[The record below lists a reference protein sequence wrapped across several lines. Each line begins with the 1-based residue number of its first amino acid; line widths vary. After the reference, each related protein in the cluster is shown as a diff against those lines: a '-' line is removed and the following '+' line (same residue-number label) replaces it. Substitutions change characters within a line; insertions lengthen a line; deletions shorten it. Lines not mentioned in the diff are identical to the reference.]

1 MALKPIVKV
10 VDLYR
15 HELFDNGF
23 GIEWMDDSDD
33 EPRKIIT
40 EESPNEHDAQTNGNH
55 INSKHTRSIITVR
68 SIDNKATCLPAHI
81 WRSLAKIVP
90 GDVVVELN
98 GVSTVGQTVL
108 EFEKNLK
115 LSGNRIRIRLRSVT
129 LDNSGYSSTTLTGT
143 NWHSPLS
150 YNNENS
156 TDNKVLT
163 NGHSHTRS
171 TFNNNHSMINGYNT
185 STKSRSCE
193 NNLDTCGRKVS
204 DELASSSSSLIDL
217 PTPNISSNTDYDNL
231 AVLNGHDEINGD
243 STGVIQQPITRVSI
257 QPQSPISGGL
267 DQKTKDEIDARL
279 KDIDDEFEFNVP
291 VIAETVNKSVD
302 LPSARRLA
310 KRLYS
315 LDGFKSTDV
324 MRHLCKRN
332 DFNQLVAEEY
342 VKLFNFQG
350 DTLDRAL
357 RKFVKQFTIIGE
369 AQDRERVLHFF
380 AARYLDCNPTT
391 FTSIDA
397 CHMLT
402 CAIMLLNTDL
412 HDAKITNKMT
422 FQQFSDNL
430 HELNDGKDFS
440 KDLLKSLYNAIK
452 NEQLMNETTLA
463 SDDYNDVRLGGHGTL
478 HGYSNIVNPFLEIP
492 DTSKSVEYMQGY
504 LMRKCCVES
513 DGKRTPF
520 LRRGWKAYYASLRDM
535 VLYLHKNDQQPTTIL
550 IGDTNAIRLHHAFAQ
565 EAVDYRKRQHV
576 FRLKTSDWGEYL
588 FQTSDRD
595 LMNQWIDTIN
605 LIAASFSSPPLPAA
619 IDSVSL
625 RFQRPLLPSVQ
636 TRYSIF
642 EQYDFI
648 NHQINELTKQL
659 NDLRIQSY
667 ANNTINGD
675 IKQIKAC
682 DMIENKDKIDYLQ
695 YELQRYEAY
704 ADRLRRHFQQ
714 LQIDHTS
721 LQNNHHE
728 HQQHHSFI
736 GPIEAFS
743 GLNSSQQPTSVSY
756 KKNTQ
761 SANITLA
768 NANRYSY
775 MMAVNTHPVTIKEHR
790 L

>member
-1 MALKPIVKV
+1 MALMPIVKV
-10 VDLYR
+10 IDLYR

-23 GIEWMDDSDD
+23 GIEWMDDNDD
-33 EPRKIIT
+33 EPSKTIT
-40 EESPNEHDAQTNGNH
+40 EESTNDQDSTNNQNH
-55 INSKHTRSIITVR
+55 INSNRSRSVITVR
-68 SIDNKATCLPAHI
+68 STANKTTCLPAHI

-98 GVSTVGQTVL
+98 GVSTAGQTVL

-115 LSGNRIRIRLRSVT
+115 LSGNRIRIRLKS
-129 LDNSGYSSTTLTGT
+129 DNSGYTSSTANGST
-143 NWHSPLS
+143 WYSPPS
-150 YNNENS
+150 YINENS
-156 TDNKVLT
+156 TDTKSLT
-163 NGHSHTRS
+163 NGHSHHRS
-171 TFNNNHSMINGYNT
+171 SLNNNSMTNGYNT

-193 NNLDTCGRKVS
+193 NSLDTCGRKVS
-204 DELASSSSSLIDL
+204 DELAISSSSLIEL
-217 PTPNISSNTDYDNL
+217 PTPLIISNTDYDNL
-231 AVLNGHDEINGD
+231 PIVNGHDETNGE
-243 STGVIQQPITRVSI
+243 TPVTQQQQPIARISVQS
-257 QPQSPISGGL
+257 QSPILSGL

-279 KDIDDEFEFNVP
+279 RDIDDEFELP
-291 VIAETVNKSVD
+291 VTAETVNKSVD

-310 KRLYS
+310 KRLYA

-324 MRHLCKRN
+324 VRHLCKRN

-342 VKLFNFQG
+342 VKLFDFQG

-412 HDAKITNKMT
+412 HDPKITNKMT

-478 HGYSNIVNPFLEIP
+478 HGYSNIVNPYLEIP
-492 DTSKSVEYMQGY
+492 DTSKSIEYMQGY

-535 VLYLHKNDQQPTTIL
+535 ILYLHKNDQQPTTIL

-576 FRLKTSDWGEYL
+576 FRLKTSDWAEYL
-588 FQTSDRD
+588 FQTTDRD

-605 LIAASFSSPPLPAA
+605 LVAASFSSPPLPAA

-648 NHQINELTKQL
+648 IHQINELTKQL

-704 ADRLRRHFQQ
+704 ADRLGRHFQQ
-714 LQIDHTS
+714 LQIDHSS
-721 LQNNHHE
+721 LKPNITE

-743 GLNSSQQPTSVSY
+743 GVNTPQQPTASASY
-756 KKNTQ
+756 KKSSQ
-761 SANITLA
+761 LANITLA

-775 MMAVNTHPVTIKEHR
+775 MMAVNTHPVAIKEHR